1 MGTSP
6 SVCGKMLVSRAL
18 MLGLT
23 VACLFSDVHASIEM
37 ELEDDSAAFSAG
49 AKSDGHCAMKHHANM
64 PICKGAQTQYVLQC
78 AHEPR
83 QLYKEEPEL
92 GESAYSSGYAS
103 GGGAAAAKVVVPPE
117 ETLRDHMTPALMV
130 CQVELDKSKL
140 MCKKAVTK
148 AYQEFKAAEDALKP
162 KSKLGESTDS
172 DDENIVEKLYD
183 EAVENMGGKL
193 GDEFRKLTTP
203 KNPVV

>member
-1 MGTSP
+1 
-6 SVCGKMLVSRAL
+6 
-18 MLGLT
+18 
-23 VACLFSDVHASIEM
+23 
-37 ELEDDSAAFSAG
+37 
-49 AKSDGHCAMKHHANM
+49 MKHHANM
-64 PICKGAQTQYVLQC
+64 HVCKVYGAHSPICTGAQTQYVLQC

-83 QLYKEEPEL
+83 PLYKEEPEL

-148 AYQEFKAAEDALKP
+148 AYREFKAAEDALKP